1 MTDRERR
8 AEFYAKGPQRY
19 RYALV
24 AIAVPLLLAAIL
36 WGLRHEYY
44 RSEGLRAAAARSYD
58 RRIQQIQ
65 MLSRLKDAETAQRG
79 YLLTGDARFLEPYRP
94 AETDLEAQLRAMR
107 EHPDPELP
115 TDYTARISSLAAS
128 KVAEMNQT
136 ILLVQRGQTATA
148 RAMVA
153 DGRGKDIMDSLRV
166 AIGGAIAREEVRS
179 KERSEAFLAQRRSL
193 STIIIGIFGA
203 LTLMLLIFLV
213 SLWRSRNARYAAVVE
228 AFEAAER
235 NQTILDSTIDAI
247 VILNPSGTV
256 EVMNASATSLLGY
269 GRHELER
276 RDIATIIDLAPGE
289 GSFHKRVGLIDGQ
302 LRRSF
307 LTDRRVKHRDGREIA
322 VDVAMGV
329 MRVPS
334 GDHIVVSLRDISER
348 KRIERVKDELMSTVS
363 HELRTP
369 LTSIVGS
376 LGLLKAGTA
385 GELPQGAGR
394 LVEIAE
400 NNSRRLIRL
409 INDMLDIDRIESGK
423 LDLARDP
430 IDLRPVIEQACV
442 GSEGLARSSGVHM
455 HCDMPDQPVMVSG
468 DSDRL
473 LQVVTNLM
481 SNAIRVSPKGER
493 ITLTLS
499 IDDDRNARVAIE
511 DRGPGVPAAFRE
523 RIFGRFERAS
533 SEEGSTGTGLGL
545 AISREIVSRHD
556 GAIWFEDRPGGGASF
571 IFTLALIGRTAQ
583 LDDQAARVLICEHD
597 EEVAAAL
604 VAIVINEGCAYDLV
618 RNVAEARIALSV
630 GAYAALLIDLNLPE
644 EGGLAFAREARDR
657 NPPIKAPIIVVT
669 PGAIDDDGFSPLDVV
684 DWLDKP
690 NDAGRIADAVRHAL
704 RGGSNRERPVVLHLD
719 DDRDLLSV
727 VATALEPEVRVVAA
741 TNLAS
746 ARAMLEH
753 MSPDAV
759 ILDIR
764 LENESG
770 LDLIPFLYDADGIA
784 IPTIIFSAQDVAGDL
799 AAKVDAVLVKARGS
813 IPDLKAT
820 VRRVVRTRDGRRS

>member
-1 MTDRERR
+1 MTDQERR
-8 AEFYAKGPQRY
+8 AEIYAKGPQRY
-19 RYALV
+19 RYALA
-24 AIAVPLLLAAIL
+24 AIAVPLLLVAIFL
-36 WGLRHEYY
+36 GLRHEYY

-58 RRIQQIQ
+58 RRIQQVEL
-65 MLSRLKDAETAQRG
+65 LSRLKDAETAQRG

-94 AETDLEAQLRAMR
+94 AERDVEARLAAMR
-107 EHPDPELP
+107 ANPDPELP
-115 TDYTARISSLAAS
+115 SGYAQQVTQLVNDKLSEMGRTIMLMQGGQAAGAR
-128 KVAEMNQT
+128 E
-136 ILLVQRGQTATA
+136 
-148 RAMVA
+148 MVA
-153 DGRGKDIMDSLRV
+153 SGRGKDIMDKLRA
-166 AIGGAIAREEVRS
+166 AIGGAIAQEASRS
-179 KERSEAFLAQRRSL
+179 QDRREAFLAQRRAL
-193 STIIIGIFGA
+193 STIILSIFAA
-203 LTLMLLIFLV
+203 LTVMLMVFLV
-213 SLWRSRNARYAAVVE
+213 SLWRSRSARFAANT
-228 AFEAAER
+228 AALEAAER

-256 EVMNASATSLLGY
+256 EVMNASATALLGY
-269 GRHELER
+269 GSHELER
-276 RDIATIIDLAPGE
+276 RDISTIIDIAPGD

-334 GDHIVVSLRDISER
+334 GDHLVVSLRDISER
-348 KRIERVKDELMSTVS
+348 KRVERVKDDLMSTVS

-376 LGLLKAGTA
+376 LGLLRAGTA
-385 GELPQGAGR
+385 GELPASAGR

-430 IDLRPVIEQACV
+430 IDLRPVMEQACI
-442 GSEGLARSSGVHM
+442 GSEGLARSSRVTIACHL
-455 HCDMPDQPVMVSG
+455 PDQPVMVSG
-468 DSDRL
+468 DADRL
-473 LQVVTNLM
+473 LQVTTNLL
-481 SNAIRVSPKGER
+481 SNAIRVSPEGQAVELR
-493 ITLTLS
+493 LTL
-499 IDDDRNARVAIE
+499 DDDRKARVSVE

-523 RIFGRFERAS
+523 RIFGRFERAPG
-533 SEEGSTGTGLGL
+533 EEGSTGTGLGL

-556 GAIWFEDRPGGGASF
+556 GNIWFEDRHGGGACF
-571 IFTLALIGRTAQ
+571 IFTLALLGTTAQ

-618 RNVAEARIALSV
+618 KSCAEARVAMSV

-644 EGGLAFAREARDR
+644 EGGLAFAREVRDR
-657 NPPIKAPIIVVT
+657 DPPVEAPIIVVT
-669 PGAIDDDGFSPLDVV
+669 PGDVDDDGFAPLDVV

-690 NDAGRIADAVRHAL
+690 SDTDRIADAVRQAL
-704 RGGSNRERPVVLHLD
+704 RGSSRERPVVLHLD

-753 MSPDAV
+753 TSPDAV

-764 LENESG
+764 LQDGSG

-784 IPTIIFSAQDVAGDL
+784 IPTIIFSAQDVAVDL

-820 VRRVVRTRDGRRS
+820 VRRTVRSRNRKRS